1 MLHLVR
7 FAFTWRFLSFSQP
20 FTIGICREAMK
31 SGVRSRGI
39 VEQRLVGTLMPVQES
54 QLHVT
59 RIHATSAKRWKQIW
73 KQRLITA
80 AVILSDVLLAALI
93 WSVAYVLQG
102 IWGRGPLS
110 EAAIMAIIP
119 SVAAWVG
126 LRAMLGLYPGYGLDW
141 VEQLRRHT
149 YSVFATLSI
158 TAIFALAFQFGDLL
172 SRLLLVE
179 GFLGLLLLAPL
190 SQYFTKQYMRK
201 IGAWGKPVV
210 IISSGEAG
218 ARVNDL
224 IEERW
229 ELGYRPIASFG
240 YRLTLAEESI
250 EDPSLTNTTLSGI
263 AKLAKSQ
270 AVDTVIFAMPHT
282 RREHVATLVD
292 WASTRFRHVMVIPN
306 LSGITNSAVVAR
318 DLAGTFGVEIK
329 HNLLSPWARRA
340 KRLLDLSGAVLGGL
354 LISPIL
360 LAILTLIKIDSPG
373 PAFYG
378 HQRLG
383 ARSKHFRCWKFRT
396 MRRDAEK
403 LLDEYLQNNPHLRA
417 EWESNHKLRDDP
429 RVTRIGRFL
438 RKTSLDELPQLWNVL
453 KGEMSLVGPRPIV
466 DGEVSKYGEVYKLYE
481 RIRPGM
487 SGFWQVSGR
496 SDTSYAERVRM
507 DSYYVRNWS
516 IWLDLVILARTVKSV
531 VLGRGAH

>member
-1 MLHLVR
+1 M
-7 FAFTWRFLSFSQP
+7 
-20 FTIGICREAMK
+20 E
-31 SGVRSRGI
+31 SGVRSRGT
-39 VEQRLVGTLMPVQES
+39 VEQRLVETLMPVEGN

-59 RIHATSAKRWKQIW
+59 RIHATRAKRWKQIW

-80 AVILSDVLLAALI
+80 AVILSDVLLATLI

-110 EAAIMAIIP
+110 EIAIMVIIP
-119 SVAAWVG
+119 SVVAWIG

-141 VEQLRRHT
+141 VEELRRHT

-172 SRLLLVE
+172 SRLLLVG
-179 GFLGLLLLAPL
+179 GFLGLLLLSPF

-201 IGAWGKPVV
+201 IRAWGKPVV
-210 IISSGEAG
+210 VVSSGEAG
-218 ARVNDL
+218 ARVNNL

-229 ELGYRPIASFG
+229 ELGYKPVAIFDYQLIRAG
-240 YRLTLAEESI
+240 ESY
-250 EDPSLTNTTLSGI
+250 EDPSPMGTTLANI
-263 AKLAKSQ
+263 ANLSESQ
-270 AVDTVIFAMPHT
+270 AVDTAIFAMPHT

-292 WASTRFRHVMVIPN
+292 WASTRFRHVIVIPN
-306 LSGITNSAVVAR
+306 LGGITNSAVIAR

-340 KRLLDLSGAVLGGL
+340 KRLLDLSGAALGGL

-360 LAILTLIKIDSPG
+360 LTILALIKIDSPG

-383 ARSKHFRCWKFRT
+383 AGSKHFHCWKFRT
-396 MRRDAEK
+396 MRKDAEK
-403 LLDEYLQNNPHLRA
+403 ALDEYLQDNPHLRA

-429 RVTRIGRFL
+429 RVTRIGHFL

-496 SDTSYAERVRM
+496 SDTSYTERVTM

-516 IWLDLVILARTVKSV
+516 VWLDLVILARTVKSV